1 MDHTPCGTQGCRP
14 RNFAPCKAGSNLLG
28 WKGTNYGP
36 IMSLFRR
43 TNQHDT
49 VIKFNAS
56 RELKDDLIDL
66 AEERNI
72 SLSALLRL
80 VLTEYVRNNK

>member
-1 MDHTPCGTQGCRP
+1 MLKHGDGKFLSRWILLL
-14 RNFAPCKAGSNLLG
+14 AMAAGICFDGSV
-28 WKGTNYGP
+28 TNYGR
-36 IMSLFRR
+36 IMSLFRKPNR
-43 TNQHDT
+43 HDT

-56 RELKDDLIDL
+56 EELKDDLIDL
-66 AEERNI
+66 AESRNI